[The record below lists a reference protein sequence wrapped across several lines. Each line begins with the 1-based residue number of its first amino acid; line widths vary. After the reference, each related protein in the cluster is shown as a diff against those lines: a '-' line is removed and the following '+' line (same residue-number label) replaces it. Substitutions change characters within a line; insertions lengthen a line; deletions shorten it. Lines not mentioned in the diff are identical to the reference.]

1 MKKNSILIVG
11 LGIPSELTDVLLR
24 EGCDILRS
32 ETPLQA
38 ALVLLRGDAQAVLTV
53 GDLGEEWTE
62 LTEVA
67 LAMGKL
73 VAVESMVTV
82 PAMASVPNK
91 GKGNGNGNGNGNG
104 GGFDSAEIV
113 DNEPSG
119 LSVSEVME
127 LIHRRVSEPTP
138 SVNHIYTKVGN
149 KWRKVLLDDILYIE
163 VEGKYSA
170 LQVRDRKYNVKASLK
185 DLLQKLPTNRFV
197 RVSRNFVVNL
207 SRIQHIDTFQYTVR
221 VGDMEIPISRTYKE
235 ELMRHIH
242 LI

>member
-91 GKGNGNGNGNGNG
+91 GKGNG
-104 GGFDSAEIV
+104 
-113 DNEPSG
+113 
-119 LSVSEVME
+119 
-127 LIHRRVSEPTP
+127 
-138 SVNHIYTKVGN
+138 
-149 KWRKVLLDDILYIE
+149 
-163 VEGKYSA
+163 
-170 LQVRDRKYNVKASLK
+170 
-185 DLLQKLPTNRFV
+185 
-197 RVSRNFVVNL
+197 
-207 SRIQHIDTFQYTVR
+207 
-221 VGDMEIPISRTYKE
+221 
-235 ELMRHIH
+235 
-242 LI
+242 